1 MELVH
6 TTIRGAHLLH
16 WLTFAMPAAT
26 LLVVS
31 GVLRSRRAAKL
42 ILLGI
47 VVTFA
52 TLLLSSYAPELHQV
66 RYGAPL
72 PIVRTG
78 YDTMGDGGR
87 TSLTILRAG
96 FVADLLF
103 WCSSTVLAGASIQ
116 TLARRLSPR
125 RTPSRV

>member
-1 MELVH
+1 MDLVH

-16 WLTFAMPAAT
+16 WLTFAMPVAT

-31 GVLRSRRAAKL
+31 GAVRSARAAKL

-47 VVTFA
+47 AVTFA

-66 RYGAPL
+66 RYGAPM
-72 PIVRTG
+72 PIVRTA
-78 YDTMGDGGR
+78 YDIVGDGQR

-96 FVADLLF
+96 FVANLLF
-103 WCSSTVLAGASIQ
+103 WCSSSVLLGACIQ
-116 TLARRLSPR
+116 TLARRLSPC
-125 RTPSRV
+125 SRS